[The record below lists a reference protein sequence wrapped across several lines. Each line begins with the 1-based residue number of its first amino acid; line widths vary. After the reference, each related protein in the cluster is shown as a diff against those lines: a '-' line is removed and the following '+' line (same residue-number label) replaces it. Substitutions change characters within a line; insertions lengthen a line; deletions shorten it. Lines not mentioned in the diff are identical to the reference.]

1 MALQKIEDTDL
12 NFTGDVTVAN
22 FDRQF
27 GAQGDGR
34 DNHMS
39 YNQ

>member
-1 MALQKIEDTDL
+1 MD
-12 NFTGDVTVAN
+12 GTVSVET

-27 GAQGDGR
+27 GEQGVDGR

-39 YNQ
+39 TWQ